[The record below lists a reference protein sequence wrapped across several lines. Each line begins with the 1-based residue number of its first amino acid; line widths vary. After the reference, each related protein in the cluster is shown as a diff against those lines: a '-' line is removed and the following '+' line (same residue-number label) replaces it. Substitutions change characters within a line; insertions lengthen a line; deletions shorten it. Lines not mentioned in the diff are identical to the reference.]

1 MQDQS
6 INLGNGRGFGYA
18 GNAAHEAAE
27 DARFEGYVAN
37 IGTAQA
43 VNQNTM
49 QQIVARHNMQAGQIS
64 QLQHQ

>member
-1 MQDQS
+1 MQDQL
-6 INLGNGRGFGYA
+6 INVGNGRGFGYG
-18 GNAAHEAAE
+18 GNTAHEAAE

-43 VNQNTM
+43 VNQNTKR
-49 QQIVARHNMQAGQIS
+49 QIVARHNMQAGQMV

>member
-6 INLGNGRGFGYA
+6 INLGNGRGFGYG
-18 GNAAHEAAE
+18 GNTAHEAAE
-27 DARFEGYVAN
+27 DARFEGYFTK

-49 QQIVARHNMQAGQIS
+49 QQIFVGPNMQAGQIT